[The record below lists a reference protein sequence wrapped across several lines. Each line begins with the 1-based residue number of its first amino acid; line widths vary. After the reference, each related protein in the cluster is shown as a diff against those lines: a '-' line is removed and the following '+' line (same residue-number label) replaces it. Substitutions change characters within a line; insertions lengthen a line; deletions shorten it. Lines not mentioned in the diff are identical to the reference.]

1 MMTGGKDEVLNLM
14 EEYIKIT
21 ELINDF
27 VNGNLK
33 IILDDGKGH
42 RVDLDDGKGHRVDLD
57 DLIIGD
63 LTHYQADLAEQIKE
77 ELE

>member
-1 MMTGGKDEVLNLM
+1 MTGGKDEVLNLM

-42 RVDLDDGKGHRVDLD
+42 RVDLDD
-57 DLIIGD
+57 LITTDAIDEQITGD

>member
-14 EEYIKIT
+14 EEYIRIT

-27 VNGNLK
+27 VGGNLK
-33 IILDDGKGH
+33 IILEDSQGH
-42 RVDLDDGKGHRVDLD
+42 KTDLD
-57 DLIIGD
+57 DLITTDAIDEQITGD

>member
-42 RVDLDDGKGHRVDLD
+42 RVDLDD
-57 DLIIGD
+57 LIIGD

>member
-1 MMTGGKDEVLNLM
+1 MMTGGNDEVLNLM

-42 RVDLDDGKGHRVDLD
+42 RVDLDD
-57 DLIIGD
+57 LITTDAIDEQITGD

-77 ELE
+77 ELD

>member
-42 RVDLDDGKGHRVDLD
+42 RVDLDD
-57 DLIIGD
+57 LITTDAIDEQITGD
-63 LTHYQADLAEQIKE
+63 LTHYQAGLAEQIKE
-77 ELE
+77 ELD

>member
-1 MMTGGKDEVLNLM
+1 MMTGVKDEVLNLM

-42 RVDLDDGKGHRVDLD
+42 RVDLDD
-57 DLIIGD
+57 LITTDAIDEQITGD